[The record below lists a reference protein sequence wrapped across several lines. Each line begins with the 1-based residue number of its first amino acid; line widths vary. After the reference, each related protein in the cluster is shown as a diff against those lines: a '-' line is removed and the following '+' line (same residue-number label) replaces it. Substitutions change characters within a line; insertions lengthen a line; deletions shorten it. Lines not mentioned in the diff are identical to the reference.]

1 MPSCV
6 PGVGVWLGASH
17 RLVPGDTKV
26 GGGVVGAWLLSGAT
40 GVLLVGNAATVVG
53 LAARVVV
60 LAVVV
65 VAGSVACGDGEVC
78 GIGSV
83 VGVGRLVVVV
93 VPSVVVGSSVVAVVV
108 VAGRVEVVVCGTV
121 EVAATVEELE
131 VVVATPAPY
140 DHCQP
145 SAGVPSRHASQSN
158 QFGYSP
164 DS

>member
-1 MPSCV
+1 M
-6 PGVGVWLGASH
+6 
-17 RLVPGDTKV
+17 
-26 GGGVVGAWLLSGAT
+26 GGGVVGAWLLSDAA
-40 GVLLVGNAATVVG
+40 GVLLVGNAATVVV

-83 VGVGRLVVVV
+83 VGVGWLVVVV
-93 VPSVVVGSSVVAVVV
+93 VSTVVVGGSVVEVVV
-108 VAGRVEVVVCGTV
+108 VAGRVEVVVGRTV
-121 EVAATVEELE
+121 ETTTELE

-145 SAGVPSRHASQSN
+145 CCGAPLRHASQSDHC
-158 QFGYSP
+158 GYKP
-164 DS
+164 V